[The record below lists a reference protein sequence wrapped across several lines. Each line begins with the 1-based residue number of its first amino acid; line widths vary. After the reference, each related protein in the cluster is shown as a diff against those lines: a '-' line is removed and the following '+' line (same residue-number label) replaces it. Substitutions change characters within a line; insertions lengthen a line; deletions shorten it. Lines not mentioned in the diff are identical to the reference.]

1 MNWIEFLIIGFVF
14 FEALVISIH
23 SQLQKINPEATIWV
37 ILGSKVLKLLLTI
50 GVIFL
55 IPRITEIPLKEF
67 ALTTVAI
74 YFVSIVVES
83 IFFLKKQKN
92 EQTK

>member
-67 ALTTVAI
+67 ALTTVVI